1 MDAAFCWSSC
11 LKPSSEY
18 VLSPD
23 IIYPALSVYDSEID
37 IGLLQ

>member
-1 MDAAFCWSSC
+1 MDAASCWSSC

-23 IIYPALSVYDSEID
+23 IIYPALGVYGSGID